1 MGKPEGIIETYLY
14 KQANKHDILCYKFT
28 APSTAG
34 VPDRILIGNNKTV
47 FVELKRPGAK
57 PRKLQVAIHNK
68 MREHGAVVFV
78 ADTKTLVDEII
89 DFMLKTE

>member
-1 MGKPEGIIETYLY
+1 MGAPEGAIEKYLY
-14 KQANKHDILCYKFT
+14 DQAKKYNILCYKFT

-57 PRKLQVAIHNK
+57 PRKLQIAIHTK
-68 MREHGAVVFV
+68 MREHGATVFV
-78 ADTKTLVDEII
+78 ADTKELVNDVI
-89 DFMLKTE
+89 DFILQ

>member
-1 MGKPEGIIETYLY
+1 MGAPEGAIEKYLY
-14 KQANKHDILCYKFT
+14 DQAKKHDILCYKFT

-57 PRKLQVAIHNK
+57 PRKLQIAIHNK
-68 MREHGAVVFV
+68 MRDHGAIVFV
-78 ADTKTLVDEII
+78 ADTKELVNDVI
-89 DFMLKTE
+89 DFILQ